1 MNFQKETFS
10 ISLKDSN
17 LLEINQL
24 EEVFLL
30 YRKLKIR
37 WVCA

>member
-10 ISLKDSN
+10 ISLKDCN

-24 EEVFLL
+24 EEAFLL

-37 WVCA
+37 

>member
-10 ISLKDSN
+10 ISLKDYN

-37 WVCA
+37 